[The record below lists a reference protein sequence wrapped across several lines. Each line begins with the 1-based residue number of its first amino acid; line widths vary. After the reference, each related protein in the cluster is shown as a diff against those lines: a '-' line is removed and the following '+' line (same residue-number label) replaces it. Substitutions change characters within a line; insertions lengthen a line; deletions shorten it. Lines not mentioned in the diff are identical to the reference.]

1 MSIRL
6 PQRISDAPVG
16 PEASNLDGSTLRP
29 VEKPAAAEYIRV
41 ATSSSVMAATAK
53 EIATRLEILV
63 VLRTFP
69 GRGQPV
75 RFEFRLRDITCR
87 AAFRRTRGVFLFL
100 IGREQQHD
108 HGAIRVLQD
117 LPGRFQA
124 VDARQVDVHQH
135 QVGVQLLTGRDGGL
149 AGLRLADHV
158 EAVRGFH
165 HRARR
170 FAKRRLVV
178 DDQYSYGHLSIYR
191 MPACL
196 GRRNSASTTREG
208 RPTRPAG
215 PRVNPYSV
223 AVTIRLVLAE
233 DNYLV
238 REGIRQL
245 IETQPDL
252 ELAAVCNDFDSLLAA
267 VETHH
272 PDVVVT
278 DIRMP
283 PTGTDEG
290 VRAAEQLRQQHP
302 QTGVVILSQY
312 SDPDYALALLEKGA
326 TGRAY
331 LLKERVSDI
340 EQLANAIR
348 EVANGGSVIDPKVV
362 EGLVAAKVRK
372 PQSPLAELTPR
383 EHEVLGLMAEGK
395 NNAAIAARLFLTE
408 RAVEKHI
415 NSIFSKL
422 GLSEEK
428 DTHRRVRAAL
438 LFLSEEQH
446 R

>member
-1 MSIRL
+1 
-6 PQRISDAPVG
+6 V
-16 PEASNLDGSTLRP
+16 
-29 VEKPAAAEYIRV
+29 K
-41 ATSSSVMAATAK
+41 
-53 EIATRLEILV
+53 
-63 VLRTFP
+63 
-69 GRGQPV
+69 
-75 RFEFRLRDITCR
+75 
-87 AAFRRTRGVFLFL
+87 
-100 IGREQQHD
+100 
-108 HGAIRVLQD
+108 
-117 LPGRFQA
+117 
-124 VDARQVDVHQH
+124 
-135 QVGVQLLTGRDGGL
+135 
-149 AGLRLADHV
+149 
-158 EAVRGFH
+158 
-165 HRARR
+165 
-170 FAKRRLVV
+170 
-178 DDQYSYGHLSIYR
+178 
-191 MPACL
+191 
-196 GRRNSASTTREG
+196 
-208 RPTRPAG
+208 
-215 PRVNPYSV
+215 PYSV

-252 ELAAVCNDFDSLLAA
+252 ELVAVCTDFDSLLAA

-272 PDVVVT
+272 PDVVLT

-290 VRAAEQLRQQHP
+290 VRAAERLRQQHP
-302 QTGVVILSQY
+302 KTGVVILSQY

-331 LLKERVSDI
+331 LLKERISDI
-340 EQLANAIR
+340 EQLTNAIR

-362 EGLVAAKVRK
+362 EALVAAKVRK

-383 EHEVLGLMAEGK
+383 EREVLGLMAEGK

-408 RAVEKHI
+408 RAIEKHI

-422 GLSEEK
+422 ALTEEK